1 LTNIV
6 VRVYTIDAQGEFRH
20 LIDRYGLRQ
29 LLGTW
34 CTTLSLYIRSPEYRR
49 FLKEIKATGVI
60 PKNLFE
66 YFGYGIYVG
75 RKRR

>member
-1 LTNIV
+1 MTNII
-6 VRVYTIDAQGEFRH
+6 VRVYTIDARSEFRH
-20 LIDRYGLRQ
+20 VIDRYGLRG

-34 CTTLSLYIRSPEYRR
+34 NRTLSLYIGRPEYRR

-75 RKRR
+75 RK